1 MVNEEEKKYFSM
13 DFIFSS
19 RTISIYDLATLKK
32 RRALELPEACKSAT
46 IQQLVFTADSK
57 AVAFLT
63 KQTEEMIYL
72 LGLDKSNTVYEG
84 RSCPPNMRGS
94 AECLACNPQDT
105 SLLAIGGHNLLTLQT
120 KSEKGFNIANNL
132 KSNFITT
139 SLAFLAMD
147 LLMVGTSANELI
159 LLENGEFKLRQT
171 ASDAETF
178 DLLLDQEAFDRENEQ
193 QKKYVTASEKLCDT
207 RVVCMTAFGR
217 GFAFAMF
224 NRVFVFERVS
234 KFKFERKTILTIPI
248 TIYADVLYQ
257 ITNLAIDS
265 KQETVIVTTKH
276 SQIYVGIL
284 IVPETLKAKQLNFQP
299 LGALIHI
306 GDIVDISLCS
316 WKPIIMTACKYKNTS
331 YRRCPNVWFL
341 NTLS

>member
-1 MVNEEEKKYFSM
+1 M
-13 DFIFSS
+13 
-19 RTISIYDLATLKK
+19 ATLKK
-32 RRALELPEACKSAT
+32 RRTLELPDACKNG
-46 IQQLVFTADSK
+46 IILQLVFTADSK

-63 KQTEEMIYL
+63 KQSEEMVFIL
-72 LGLDKSNTVYEG
+72 VLDKSSTVYEG
-84 RSCPPNMRGS
+84 RSCPPNVRGS
-94 AECLACNPQDT
+94 TECLACNPQDT
-105 SLLAIGGHNLLTLQT
+105 SLLAIAGHNILTLQT

-159 LLENGEFKLRQT
+159 LVENGEFKLRQKAT
-171 ASDAETF
+171 EAETF
-178 DLLLDQEAFDRENEQ
+178 DLLLDQEAFDREYEQ
-193 QKKYVTASEKLCDT
+193 QKKYVTVSDKLYDI

-217 GFAFAMF
+217 GFAFAIF
-224 NRVFVFERVS
+224 NKVFVFERVS

-248 TIYADVLYQ
+248 TIYTEALYQ
-257 ITNLAIDS
+257 ITNLAVDS

-306 GDIVDISLCS
+306 GEIVDISLCA
-316 WKPIIMTACKYKNTS
+316 WKPIIMTACK
-331 YRRCPNVWFL
+331 
-341 NTLS
+341 